1 MLFCKLRLLSSPA
14 CHFVFLII
22 VTFGVLA
29 PLTCHHLL
37 HSYFY
42 ARRWHLNQMSE
53 DFLAQSLKEGEAALR
68 YFKKLRALNGTQP
81 QGKVS
86 QPQGKVSWPWLLITV
101 ITVYR
106 QPEFH
111 YVLQVVA
118 QFHRL
123 LQRCGPP
130 CQRFQLFLCNVDD
143 WSSRHADAKMLADFI
158 PVTSRFPGSPRANVS
173 ENKAVNTF
181 EKEKQDYVYC
191 LEKSLQNYH
200 PEYILMVEDD
210 AVPEE
215 EIFSVL
221 RHVLERRKP
230 RLRNALYLKL
240 YHPERLQHYFNPEP
254 MRILEWFGVGMLLG
268 PLLGWAY
275 VKVVGLPGPSLRVV
289 LFFSLYSMGLAELVG
304 RHYLLELRRVTP
316 ALSNVVPTT
325 ECCTPAMLFP
335 ASSAQRTVSYLSEVS
350 CLWGFAKDMALYS
363 FLRKKNERAYVVEPN
378 LVRHIGMFSSLRNTY
393 KPKLL

>member
-1 MLFCKLRLLSSPA
+1 MLLCKLRLLSSPA
-14 CHFVFLII
+14 CHFAFLIV

-42 ARRWHLNQMSE
+42 VRRWHLNPMSE
-53 DFLAQSLKEGEAALR
+53 EFLARSLKEGEAALQ
-68 YFKKLRALNGTQP
+68 YFKKLRALNVTQP
-81 QGKVS
+81 QGRAE
-86 QPQGKVSWPWLLITV
+86 PPWLLITV

-106 QPEFH
+106 KPEFH
-111 YVLQVVA
+111 YVLQVVS

-130 CQRFQLFLCNVDD
+130 CQRFQLLLCDVDD
-143 WSSRHADAKMLADFI
+143 RSFQHADAKMLADFI
-158 PVTSRFPGSPRANVS
+158 PVTRRFSDSQRANVS
-173 ENKAVNTF
+173 EDEDRNLF

-210 AVPEE
+210 AVPEA
-215 EIFSVL
+215 EIFQVL
-221 RHVLERRKP
+221 RHVLEMRQP

-275 VKVVGLPGPSLRVV
+275 AKAVRLPGPSLRIV

-304 RHYLLELRRVTP
+304 RHYLLELRRLTP

-335 ASSAQRTVSYLSEVS
+335 GPSAQRTVSYLREVS

-363 FLRKKNERAYVVEPN
+363 FLQKKNERAYVVEPN